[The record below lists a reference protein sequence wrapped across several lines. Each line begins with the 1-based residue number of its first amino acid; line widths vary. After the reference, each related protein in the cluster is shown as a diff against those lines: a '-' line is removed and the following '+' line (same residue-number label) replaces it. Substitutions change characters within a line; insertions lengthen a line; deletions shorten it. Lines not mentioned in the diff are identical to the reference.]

1 MFLSNLT
8 SVEIGQQHVL
18 GLKDSITGQEGKS
31 KFIIAESIY
40 GMFCYFSKNCAFDF
54 VANVMANLACQAE
67 GRKFMIENSYIET
80 ISALLI
86 TK

>member
-1 MFLSNLT
+1 
-8 SVEIGQQHVL
+8 
-18 GLKDSITGQEGKS
+18 
-31 KFIIAESIY
+31 
-40 GMFCYFSKNCAFDF
+40 MFCYFSKNCAFDF

-67 GRKFMIENSYIET
+67 GRKFMIEHSYIET